1 MDDNY
6 VDLKELNRLLKACR
20 ANGVTEFTLG
30 TMIIKFGVEY
40 IPSDTVPYNKPS
52 KLSALEDRP
61 PEQIIM
67 TAEEEAVLEEIRKS
81 QMMLDDPEAFEQMII
96 DSHLERAR
104 EPLDG

>member
-1 MDDNY
+1 M
-6 VDLKELNRLLKACR
+6 VDIREFTKLLKACR
-20 ANGVTEFTLG
+20 SSGVTELTLDG
-30 TMIIKFGVEY
+30 MNIKFNVEY
-40 IPSDTVPYNKPS
+40 IPATTVSYQNQPS
-52 KLSALEDRP
+52 KSSTPEDRP

-67 TAEEEAVLEEIRKS
+67 TEEEEAVLEEIRKS